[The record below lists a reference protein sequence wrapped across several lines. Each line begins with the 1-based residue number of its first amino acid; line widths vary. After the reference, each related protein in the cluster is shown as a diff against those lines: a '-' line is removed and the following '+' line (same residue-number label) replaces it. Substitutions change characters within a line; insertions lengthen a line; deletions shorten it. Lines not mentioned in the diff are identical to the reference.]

1 MSVGLDTL
9 FSGKAHRLR
18 RTLNGKGAGFPLERK
33 LVLVLPFSSVPSSL
47 LTSNSDVFES
57 ALNIASTPEKI
68 E

>member
-1 MSVGLDTL
+1 MNSESAISLELKDNAERG
-9 FSGKAHRLR
+9 
-18 RTLNGKGAGFPLERK
+18 GFPLERK